1 MECTRAWIEKVHSL
15 DKRLTSGMII
25 ADTLWRAGASQIH
38 PHLQVWLGGQYE
50 GQFAVLERQSVLYRQ
65 QHGTSFISDMVYL
78 HLKLGLAVTV
88 GDVVVMA
95 PLTSHKE
102 YELMVISPTV
112 DDTFT
117 QVYAN
122 IMKVYNEDLSLYC
135 RSMAMSW
142 PSLDTSGGKVDT
154 LPAILRMGSRG
165 ACDSGINDVSSLEL
179 YSVYSVSVDPYTT
192 INMFKHVVNI

>member
-1 MECTRAWIEKVHSL
+1 MECVRAWIDKIHSL
-15 DKRLTSGMII
+15 DNRLTSGMII
-25 ADTLWRAGASQIH
+25 GDTLWRAGASQIH
-38 PHLQVWLGGQYE
+38 PHLQVWLGDRYE
-50 GQFAVLERQSVLYRQ
+50 GQFAMLDRQSVQYRKQ
-65 QHGTSFISDMVYL
+65 YGSSYWSDLIYL

-95 PLTSHKE
+95 PLNSHKE
-102 YELMVISPTV
+102 YELMVISPV
-112 DDTFT
+112 VYETFT

-122 IMKVYNEDLSLYC
+122 IMKVYNDQLGLYC

-142 PSLDTSGGKVDT
+142 PSLGTTGGNEDKM
-154 LPAILRMGSRG
+154 PAVLRVGSRG
-165 ACDSGINDVSSLEL
+165 ACDSSINDVSSLEL